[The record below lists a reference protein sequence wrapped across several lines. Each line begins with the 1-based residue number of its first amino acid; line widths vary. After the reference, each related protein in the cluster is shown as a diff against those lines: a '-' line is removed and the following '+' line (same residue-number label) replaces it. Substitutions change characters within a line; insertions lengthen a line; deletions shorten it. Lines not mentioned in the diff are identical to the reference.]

1 MPPYHYVVLFIASM
15 LAGAINSVAG
25 GGTLL
30 TFPALN
36 WVLQHMWGMQLMNV
50 ANATSTV
57 ALWPGQLSSLFG
69 YRKEIGRS
77 RKAIIALGLPSLIGG
92 GAGAILLSRTPNSI
106 FAQVVPYLIL
116 LATLLFMAQGPISR
130 RLRSRSSASEPA
142 EPQTGDALPKA
153 ERGLPRQWLGVMLFQ
168 LFVAIYGG
176 YFGAGIGILMLA
188 ALGFMGFTDIHRMNG
203 LKNINGLLI
212 NAVAIAIFVTA
223 HTLPGQG
230 VGAQH
235 NRLVD
240 WPLAGLMAV
249 GAIIGGYTGAGTAR
263 RIGQQNVR
271 RIVILIGF
279 SLTLLLL
286 LNRPENNKSDR
297 KMQNNRGSQTL
308 TPK

>member
-1 MPPYHYVVLFIASM
+1 MSLQQNLVLFGAAM

-30 TFPALN
+30 TFPALILA
-36 WVLQHMWGMQLMNV
+36 VQLENV

-57 ALWPGQLSSLFG
+57 ALWPGQLSSLWG

-77 RKAIIALGLPSLIGG
+77 RTAILALGVPSLIGG
-92 GAGAILLSRTPNSI
+92 GAGALLLSHTPNSV
-106 FAQVVPYLIL
+106 FARIVPFLIL
-116 LATLLFMAQGPISR
+116 LATLLFMAQGPVSR
-130 RLRSRSSASEPA
+130 HLRRQAERKAAESQAPESASP
-142 EPQTGDALPKA
+142 PPDTGM
-153 ERGLPRQWLGVMLFQ
+153 PRSWLGVMLFQ
-168 LFVAIYGG
+168 LLVAVYGG

-212 NAVAIAIFVTA
+212 NAVAIVIFVTA

-230 VGAQH
+230 VGAH
-235 NRLVD
+235 HDRLVD

-249 GAIIGGYTGAGTAR
+249 GSIIGGYTGAGTAR

-271 RIVILIGF
+271 RIVIAIGF
-279 SLTLLLL
+279 SLTLALLL
-286 LNRPENNKSDR
+286 FPHKPQPAPDMHAHAAQPAMRPR
-297 KMQNNRGSQTL
+297 
-308 TPK
+308 

>member
-1 MPPYHYVVLFIASM
+1 MSFLHYLVLFVAAM
-15 LAGAINSVAG
+15 CAGAVNSVAG

-30 TFPALN
+30 TFPALI
-36 WVLQHMWGMQLMNV
+36 WILGRPFANV

-77 RKAIIALGLPSLIGG
+77 RTAILAMGLPSLIGG
-92 GAGAILLSRTPNSI
+92 GAGALLLSHTPKSVFVNLI
-106 FAQVVPYLIL
+106 PYLIL
-116 LATLLFMAQGPISR
+116 TATLLFMAQGPISKF
-130 RLRSRSSASEPA
+130 LRPHNKQPE
-142 EPQTGDALPKA
+142 QTEAVGTESFTPDSDAGFSTK
-153 ERGLPRQWLGVMLFQ
+153 WLGVMGFQ
-168 LFVAIYGG
+168 LLVAVYGG

-212 NAVAIAIFVTA
+212 NAVAIVIFIAA
-223 HTLPGQG
+223 HTRPGDG
-230 VGAQH
+230 VGPTH
-235 NRLVD
+235 DRLIQ

-249 GAIIGGYTGAGTAR
+249 GSIIGGYAGAGTAR

-279 SLTLLLL
+279 SLTLSLILPSLLA
-286 LNRPENNKSDR
+286 KH
-297 KMQNNRGSQTL
+297 
-308 TPK
+308 